1 MECLEE
7 EVGDKMV
14 VEVDLTKY
22 RVQPF
27 KSYKVCVSVDDPTSS
42 TFLPPTC
49 SHLFS
54 FERAVPYKPE
64 VKEKEKKEEQEVV
77 ENGKEKEE
85 MKGDSVNEEV
95 RSVRGDAVGEERGV
109 RRVKEE
115 RGVRRVEEER
125 GVRRVEEMVEEEL
138 GDMLDYMMDD
148 VSKVERSLPLPEGRG
163 GAQGPSTSSLLL
175 LSSSL
180 LLTLSAHLLTSSPS
194 PLLL

>member
-1 MECLEE
+1 
-7 EVGDKMV
+7 MV

-64 VKEKEKKEEQEVV
+64 VKEKKEEQEVV

-109 RRVKEE
+109 RRVK
-115 RGVRRVEEER
+115 EER